1 MLHLS
6 TIRQHFNSGFSS
18 VLSLIEDLEQQIESL
33 TLANQSPNHL
43 QHLQQTIAHQK
54 YEIRRLTETV
64 DNKTKE
70 IFKLHQSRLQFQ
82 NDLQLRLTKVRRTKP
97 TFTHQNS

>member
-43 QHLQQTIAHQK
+43 RHLQQTISSQK
-54 YEIRRLTETV
+54 SEIRRLTETIE
-64 DNKTKE
+64 NKSKE
-70 IFKLHQSRLQFQ
+70 LFKLHQSRIQFQ
-82 NDLQLRLTKVRRTKP
+82 NKLELRLSKLAK
-97 TFTHQNS
+97 